1 MRERLTTQRI
11 EALQC
16 PAGKKQVFLW
26 DKDTRSLAV
35 RATKNERAFVFQG
48 TLDGRS
54 IRITIG
60 SCGTW
65 TIAQA
70 RERAR
75 ELQRMIDRGIDPR
88 DEIRRQQQ
96 AAEAERQRRRAAQ
109 VLALD
114 VWLRYCEERRSA
126 WGPRHHADH
135 LQLVQAGGE
144 PKKRGPGLTQPG
156 PLRELLS
163 SPLAE
168 LDAQAVEAW
177 AARHAPQR
185 PTVARLALRLLSVF
199 LNWCRAHPDYQHAL
213 PRDGN
218 PAKSRKARETLG
230 APRAKKDALQREQ
243 LATWFAV
250 ARQQDPV
257 IGTYLQTLL
266 LTGARPG
273 EILGLRWDGVDFE
286 WRSLTIRDKVEGERT
301 IPLAPYVARLLS
313 ALPRRGPYV
322 FMSGRADGPISSPNH
337 AALRV
342 CRIAGVPPVTLHG
355 LRRSFGTLA
364 EWVEAPAGVVA
375 QIMGHK
381 PSAIAERHYRARPL
395 DLLRQ
400 WHTRVEAWIL
410 QQAGI
415 EQPKASGARSLAL
428 VVSANKQP
436 R

>member
-1 MRERLTTQRI
+1 MTAGRV
-11 EALQC
+11 ADFQC
-16 PAGKKQVFLW
+16 PAGKQQAFLH
-26 DKDTRSLAV
+26 DEVVPTLAL
-35 RATKNERAFVFQG
+35 RATATGAKSYVFEG
-48 TLDGRS
+48 KLNRRT
-54 IRITIG
+54 IRLTIG
-60 SCGTW
+60 SPAHWG
-65 TIAQA
+65 IEAA
-70 RERAR
+70 RARAR
-75 ELQRMIDRGIDPR
+75 ELAALIDRGIDPR
-88 DEIRRQQQ
+88 DEAQRQQQ

-126 WGPRHHADH
+126 WGQRHYIDH
-135 LQLVQAGGE
+135 IALVQAGGE
-144 PKKRGPGLTQPG
+144 PKKRGSGLTQPG

-163 SPLAE
+163 RPLAE
-168 LDAQAVEAW
+168 ASAEAVEAW

-199 LNWCRAHPDYQHAL
+199 LNWCRAHPDYQQAL

-230 APRAKKDALQREQ
+230 APNAKKDALQREQ
-243 LATWFAV
+243 LAAWFAA
-250 ARQQDPV
+250 ARQQDAV
-257 IGTYLQTLL
+257 IGAYLQTLL

-273 EILGLRWDGVDFE
+273 ELLALPWQAIDFQ
-286 WRSLTIRDKVEGERT
+286 WRSITIRDKVEGERT
-301 IPLAPYVARLLS
+301 IPLTPYVAHLLA

-322 FMSGRADGPISSPNH
+322 FMSGKADGPIASPNH

-355 LRRSFGTLA
+355 LRRSFGTLS

-400 WHTRVEAWIL
+400 WHTRIEAWVL
-410 QQAGI
+410 EQAGI
-415 EQPKASGARSLAL
+415 EPPAEAEGRRLR
-428 VVSANKQP
+428 VVTGGGEA
-436 R
+436 